1 MTASNGTRRDFL
13 KALGLG
19 ALALNVPVTRVWG
32 EGRKRPNIVLIMSDD
47 MGFSDLGCYGSEI
60 HTPNLDG
67 LAAGGLRFTQFHNTA
82 RCCPTRASL
91 MTGLYPHQAGIGHM
105 MGDSGYPAYRGDLND
120 RCVTIAEVLR
130 PAGYRTY
137 MTGKW
142 HVTRYMNKDGPKHNW
157 PLQRGYE
164 RFYGTIQGAGNY
176 YDPAALCRDNTFIT
190 PYNDPEYTP
199 GVYYY
204 TNAISDN
211 ATRYL
216 RQHHEQSP
224 DKPFFLYVAF
234 TAAHWPMQALEE
246 DIAKYKGKY
255 DKGYGYYRRQRFER
269 LKELGLIH
277 KDWDLSPQA
286 GDWEGFENKE
296 WEARCMEVYAAMVD
310 CMDRGIGRIVAELK
324 KQGAFD
330 NTLILFLQDNGGCA
344 ETMGRGANINARWV
358 AAVQDPKPMGP
369 DELQPKHTPP
379 MQTRDGR
386 PVRGGPGVM
395 PGPADTYIAYGRNWA
410 NVSNTPFREYKHW
423 VHEGGTSTPLICHWP
438 AGIPARGRLCH
449 EPGHLIDI
457 MATCVDVAEA
467 PYPKERHGQA
477 VQPMEGVSL
486 VPTFTGK
493 SLPDRPIFW
502 EHEGNRAVRRGNW
515 KLVSKHPGGWELY
528 DMDTDRTEMHDLAAQ
543 HPEKVQE
550 LKTLYATW
558 AERCGVQPW
567 PLKKPGQKR

>member
-1 MTASNGTRRDFL
+1 MPASNWTRRDFL

-19 ALALNVPVTRVWG
+19 AAALSVPGPRVWG
-32 EGRKRPNIVLIMSDD
+32 EGRKRPNIILIMSDD
-47 MGFSDLGCYGSEI
+47 MGFSDIGCYGSEI
-60 HTPNLDG
+60 DTPNLDG
-67 LAAGGLRFTQFHNTA
+67 LAAGGLRFTHFHNTA

-91 MTGLYPHQAGIGHM
+91 QTGLYPHQAGIGHM
-105 MGDSGYPAYRGDLND
+105 MEDTGYPAYRGDLND

-142 HVTRYMNKDGPKHNW
+142 HVTHYMNKDGPKHNW

-164 RFYGTIQGAGNY
+164 RYYGTIQGAGNY
-176 YDPAALCRDNTFIT
+176 YDPATLCRDNTYIT
-190 PYNDPEYTP
+190 PYNDTDYKPE
-199 GVYYY
+199 VYYY

-211 ATRYL
+211 AARYV
-216 RQHHEQSP
+216 REHCEQSP
-224 DKPFFLYVAF
+224 DKPFFMYVAF
-234 TAAHWPMQALEE
+234 TAAHWPMHALPE
-246 DIAKYKGKY
+246 DVAKYKGKY

-286 GDWEGFENKE
+286 GDWEGFENKQ

-310 CMDRGIGRIVAELK
+310 CMDQGIGRIVAELK
-324 KQGAFD
+324 KQGALD
-330 NTLILFLQDNGGCA
+330 NTLIFFLQDNGGCA

-358 AAVQDPKPMGP
+358 AAVKDPQPMGP
-369 DELQPKHTPP
+369 DELQPKHAPP

-386 PVRGGPGVM
+386 PVRGGPDVM

-438 AGIPARGRLCH
+438 AGIPARGALCH

-457 MATCVDVAEA
+457 MATCVDVAGA
-467 PYPKERHGQA
+467 SYPKQRSGQP

-486 VPTFTGK
+486 VPTFAGK
-493 SLPDRPIFW
+493 SLVERPIFW
-502 EHEGNRAVRRGNW
+502 EHEGNRAVRQGKW

-528 DMDTDRTEMHDLAAQ
+528 DMDTDRTEMHDLAAK

-550 LKTLYATW
+550 LKTLYETW
-558 AERCGVQPW
+558 AARYGVQPW
-567 PLKKPGQKR
+567 PLRRPGRKR